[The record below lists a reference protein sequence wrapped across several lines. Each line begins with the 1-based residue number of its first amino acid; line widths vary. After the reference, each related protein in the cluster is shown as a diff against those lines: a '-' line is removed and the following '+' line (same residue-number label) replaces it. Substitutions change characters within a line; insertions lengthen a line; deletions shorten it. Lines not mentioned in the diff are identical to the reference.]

1 LSTERRLTN
10 TTVGEALAAF
20 SSPDPTPGGGSAS
33 ALASALGT
41 SLLIMVSGLAKTRT
55 GADGERAALAAV
67 APNLVDIRDRLTQAI
82 DDDTAAYD
90 RVIAAYKCPKA
101 TPEEQQIRKDAIQ
114 AALRGA
120 TDVPLTV
127 VRLSASALSAAET
140 IAEHGH
146 AGAASDVGVAVAL
159 LRAGLHGARLNVEIN
174 LESVRDDA
182 YGSATRSEVERLAQ
196 LARDASEAAERL
208 SARGGR

>member
-10 TTVGEALAAF
+10 TTVGEVLAGF

-55 GADGERAALAAV
+55 GAAGERAALAAV
-67 APNLVDIRDRLTQAI
+67 APNLVDIRARLTQAI

-90 RVIAAYKCPKA
+90 RVIAAYKRPKA
-101 TPEEQQIRKDAIQ
+101 TAEEQQIRKDAVQ
-114 AALRGA
+114 TALRGA

-127 VRLSASALSAAET
+127 VRLSGAALSAAET
-140 IAEHGH
+140 IADNGHG
-146 AGAASDVGVAVAL
+146 GAASDVGVAVAL

-174 LESVRDDA
+174 LGSVRDEA
-182 YGSATRSEVERLAQ
+182 YASAIRSEVERLAQ
-196 LARDASEAAERL
+196 LARDASEAAERSL
-208 SARGGR
+208 ARGGR

>member
-1 LSTERRLTN
+1 MSTERRLTN
-10 TTVGEALAAF
+10 TTVGEVLAGF

-67 APNLVDIRDRLTQAI
+67 APNLVDIRARLTQAI

-90 RVIAAYKCPKA
+90 RVIAAYKRPKA
-101 TPEEQQIRKDAIQ
+101 TAEEQQIRKDAVQ

-120 TDVPLTV
+120 TDVPLQV
-127 VRLSASALSAAET
+127 VRLSGAALSAAET
-140 IAEHGH
+140 IADNGP

-174 LESVRDDA
+174 LGSVRDEA
-182 YGSATRSEVERLAQ
+182 YASAIRSEVERLAQ
-196 LARDASEAAERL
+196 LARDASEAAERSL
-208 SARGGR
+208 ARGGR

>member
-10 TTVGEALAAF
+10 TTVGEVLAGF

-67 APNLVDIRDRLTQAI
+67 APNLVDIRARLTQAI
-82 DDDTAAYD
+82 DDDAAAYD
-90 RVIAAYKCPKA
+90 SVIAAYKRPKA
-101 TPEEQQIRKDAIQ
+101 TAEEQQIRKDAVQ
-114 AALRGA
+114 TALRGA
-120 TDVPLTV
+120 TDVPLRV
-127 VRLSASALSAAET
+127 VRLSGAALSAAET
-140 IAEHGH
+140 IADNGH
-146 AGAASDVGVAVAL
+146 ASAASDVGVAVAL

-174 LESVRDDA
+174 LGSVRDEA
-182 YGSATRSEVERLAQ
+182 YASATRSEVEQLAQ
-196 LARDASEAAERL
+196 LARDASEAAERSL
-208 SARGGR
+208 ARGGR